1 MADKKE
7 LIYGVIFVAVA
18 ILFMWLVMAV
28 IDSNPSVRVISPANY
43 TNNSGTITF
52 NVTFLN
58 TSGGGIVNPKNV
70 TFYYNFSVNWAPI
83 SNSSGF
89 VLNGSCFNSSG
100 SCFVTIV
107 KGAPGYNLSDGTYTI
122 NASIDNGTD
131 QTSVSLP
138 NNLSVNVIIDN
149 TPPIVFNGNITNP
162 VTENNYSGNLLLNV
176 SVVDALA
183 TVMAV
188 VFNITNA
195 TSDQTNGTGQQ
206 NATRVAT
213 QIGVIFFNYTINT
226 AGFPDGLYNISILA
240 NDTTNGGNVN
250 NTARVQLIRFD
261 NTPPIVFNGNITNP
275 VTENNYSGN
284 LLLNVSVVDA
294 LATVMAVV
302 FNITNATSDQTN
314 GTGQQNA
321 TRVATQIGVIFFN
334 YTINTAGFPDGL
346 YNISILA
353 NDTTN
358 GGNVNNTARVQL
370 IRFDNTPPRVFN
382 QNISNPAAGTNKSGT
397 ITFNVS
403 LLDALSGVR
412 TVLFNITNGTGTQN
426 STYTATR
433 EGTTTQYSVSVAT
446 TGFKDGNYTVTI
458 FGNDTAGNLNNSARS
473 VDVKF
478 DNTAPAVT
486 VSCTPSPVV
495 SGNAITCTCTRSDA
509 TSGVNT
515 VNFDANNANPST
527 SSTGTFTSSCTVTDF
542 AGNSATGST
551 TYIVESSG
559 SGSSSGSSG
568 GGGSTTTTEGET
580 IYWTTYS
587 LNEEAFEAGHTRE
600 LKENQR
606 LKVDIGTSAGVIEQ
620 HFVGIIDVTAKNA
633 VIEVSS
639 TPQRV
644 TMNAGETKQFEV
656 NGDNFYDISVTLSS
670 ISLGKA
676 KINILSIH
684 EPVPLS
690 EPAPV
695 EEEEAPQVAAAPP
708 VEESAGGLS
717 AAMTVILIIIIIVI
731 VAVVAWFMMKKK

>member
-138 NNLSVNVIIDN
+138 NNLSVNVII
-149 TPPIVFNGNITNP
+149 
-162 VTENNYSGNLLLNV
+162 
-176 SVVDALA
+176 
-183 TVMAV
+183 
-188 VFNITNA
+188 
-195 TSDQTNGTGQQ
+195 
-206 NATRVAT
+206 
-213 QIGVIFFNYTINT
+213 
-226 AGFPDGLYNISILA
+226 
-240 NDTTNGGNVN
+240 
-250 NTARVQLIRFD
+250 D